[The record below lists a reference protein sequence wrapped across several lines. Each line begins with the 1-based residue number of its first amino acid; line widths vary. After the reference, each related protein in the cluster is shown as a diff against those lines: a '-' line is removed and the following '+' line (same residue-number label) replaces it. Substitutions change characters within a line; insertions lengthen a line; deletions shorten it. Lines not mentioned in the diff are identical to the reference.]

1 MHQVPD
7 ILDGQGPSLF
17 EGLIGNSFFADSKQM
32 LVEREKKKKNTTKK
46 ELSQKCIQ
54 RICSAESNVR
64 YLVSEPLTKL
74 APY

>member
-32 LVEREKKKKNTTKK
+32 LVEREKKKTQQKRNFHKNVYK
-46 ELSQKCIQ
+46 EYVLLNQMSDIWSLS
-54 RICSAESNVR
+54 
-64 YLVSEPLTKL
+64 L
-74 APY
+74 

>member
-32 LVEREKKKKNTTKK
+32 LVEREKKKPQQKRNFHKNVYK
-46 ELSQKCIQ
+46 EYVLLNQMSDIWSLS
-54 RICSAESNVR
+54 
-64 YLVSEPLTKL
+64 L
-74 APY
+74 

>member
-32 LVEREKKKKNTTKK
+32 LVEREKKKKTQQKRNFHKNVYK
-46 ELSQKCIQ
+46 EYVLLNQMSDIWSLS
-54 RICSAESNVR
+54 
-64 YLVSEPLTKL
+64 L
-74 APY
+74 

>member
-32 LVEREKKKKNTTKK
+32 LVERGKKNTTKK